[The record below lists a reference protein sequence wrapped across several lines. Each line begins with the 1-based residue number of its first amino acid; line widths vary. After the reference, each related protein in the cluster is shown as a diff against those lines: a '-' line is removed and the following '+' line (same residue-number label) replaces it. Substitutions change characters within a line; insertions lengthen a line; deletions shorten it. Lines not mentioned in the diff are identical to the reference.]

1 MSNSFIKKIDKKYN
15 FKIEYKLIHNK
26 ELLKSRLSEIPK
38 SSGCYLFKDIDN
50 NLLYIGKSKKLR
62 SRVSSYFNNFA
73 DLTPR
78 LSLMV
83 RQITEIEIIIT
94 DSEYEALNLESNLIK
109 TNKPYFNILLKDDKK
124 YPYLCIT
131 WSEKYPRIF
140 ITRRRRNRN
149 NLDRYYGPY
158 VDVGLLRRTLFTIKK
173 IFPLR
178 QRPRPV
184 YKDRTCLNYSIGRC
198 PGVCQEIISSDDY
211 KKIMKQVSMIFQGR
225 NDDLELFLQKK
236 MSQFSD
242 DLDYENA
249 AKIRD
254 QITGL
259 RLLTES
265 QKISIPDSSIN
276 RDIFGIVSEK
286 NVASIQIFQMRSGK
300 LIGRIGYSQ
309 KLNNEDENLILQ
321 RVLEEHYMNVE
332 GVEIPSEILM
342 QYNLPKQ
349 KTLEDW
355 LTQLRKNKVKIIIPK
370 RNKKHE
376 TVEMVLK
383 NAKLELDRILN
394 GIQDNESAVE
404 DLTQILELS
413 EQPKRIE
420 GYDISHIQGSDPV
433 ASQVVFIDGI
443 PSKQHYRKYKIKD
456 PNVFIGHSDD
466 FASIYEVIYRRFR
479 KWSRFKES
487 GGDFSILNDKS
498 NSKLD
503 NELLSDWPDLIMI
516 DGGKGQLNA
525 AIKAL
530 KELNLEEEVAICS
543 LAKKNEEIFIPGF
556 TKSLDTDENQK
567 GVLLLRRL
575 RDEAHRFALSFHRD
589 KRSKRMN
596 RSQLSQISGL
606 GPSRIRELL
615 EHFKSIDAIRIAS
628 KEELSKVKGLGKNSV
643 NDIYAV
649 SYTHLTLPT
658 SDLV

>member
-1 MSNSFIKKIDKKYN
+1 MSNSSIEKIDNKYN
-15 FKIEYKLIHNK
+15 FKIEYKLINNK

-62 SRVSSYFNNFA
+62 SRVSSYFNNYS

-83 RQITEIEIIIT
+83 RQITEIEIIVT

-198 PGVCQEIISSDDY
+198 PGVCQEVISSDDY

-225 NDDLELFLQKK
+225 NDDLEIFLQKK
-236 MSQFSD
+236 MLQFSN

-254 QITGL
+254 QISGL
-259 RLLTES
+259 KLLTES

-321 RVLEEHYMNVE
+321 KILEEHYMNVE
-332 GVEIPSEILM
+332 AVEIPSEILI

-349 KTLEDW
+349 ATIEDW
-355 LTQLRKNKVKIIIPK
+355 LTELRKKKVKILIPK

-394 GIQDNESAVE
+394 GIQDNESSIE
-404 DLTQILELS
+404 DLAQILELS

-466 FASIYEVIYRRFR
+466 FASIYEVIHRRFK
-479 KWSRFKES
+479 KWSRFKKS
-487 GGDFSILNDKS
+487 GGDFSILNDKT

-530 KELNLEEEVAICS
+530 KELNLEEEVTICS

-567 GVLLLRRL
+567 GVLLLRRV

-628 KEELSKVKGLGKNSV
+628 KEDLSKVKGLGKNSV
-643 NDIYAV
+643 NDIYE
-649 SYTHLTLPT
+649 YFHEL
-658 SDLV
+658 

>member
-1 MSNSFIKKIDKKYN
+1 MSITSIEAVDNKYN
-15 FKIEYKLIHNK
+15 FKIEYKLINNK

-38 SSGCYLFKDIDN
+38 SAGCYLFKDIDN

-62 SRVSSYFNNFA
+62 SRVSSYFNNYSE
-73 DLTPR
+73 LTPR

-109 TNKPYFNILLKDDKK
+109 NNKPYFNILLKDDKK

-140 ITRRRRNRN
+140 ITRKRRNRN

-158 VDVGLLRRTLFTIKK
+158 VDVGLLRQTLFTIKK

-198 PGVCQEIISSDDY
+198 PGVCQEVISSEDY
-211 KKIMKQVSMIFQGR
+211 KKIIKQVSMIFQGR
-225 NDDLELFLQKK
+225 NDDLELFLEKK
-236 MSQFSD
+236 MLQYSN

-254 QITGL
+254 QISGL
-259 RLLTES
+259 KLLTES
-265 QKISIPDSSIN
+265 QKISIPDSSVN
-276 RDIFGIVSEK
+276 RDIFGVVSEK
-286 NVASIQIFQMRSGK
+286 NIASIQIFQMRSGK

-309 KLNNEDENLILQ
+309 KLNNDDESVILQ
-321 RVLEEHYMNVE
+321 RIIEEHYMNVE
-332 GVEIPSEILM
+332 GVEIPSEILL
-342 QYNLPKQ
+342 QYKIPKQ
-349 KTLEDW
+349 DTIQEW
-355 LTQLRKNKVKIIIPK
+355 LSELRNKKVKFLIPK

-376 TVEMVLK
+376 TVEMVIK

-394 GIQDNESAVE
+394 GIQDNESAIE

-420 GYDISHIQGSDPV
+420 GYDISHIQGTDPV

-443 PSKQHYRKYKIKD
+443 PSKQNYRKYKINNS
-456 PNVFIGHSDD
+456 NVFIGHSDD
-466 FASIYEVIYRRFR
+466 FASIYEVILRRFR
-479 KWSRFKES
+479 KWSKYKKN
-487 GGDFSILNDKS
+487 GGDFSMLKDKKS
-498 NSKLD
+498 SMLD
-503 NELLSDWPDLIMI
+503 NDLLSDWPDLIMI

-525 AIKAL
+525 ALKAL
-530 KELNLEEEVAICS
+530 KELNLEEEVTICS

-556 TKSLDTDENQK
+556 SKSLNTDENQK

-615 EHFKSIDAIRIAS
+615 QHFKSLDAIRLAS
-628 KEELSKVKGLGKNSV
+628 KEQLSEVKGLGQNSV
-643 NDIYAV
+643 NDIYE
-649 SYTHLTLPT
+649 YFHEL
-658 SDLV
+658 

>member
-1 MSNSFIKKIDKKYN
+1 MSNSSIETINNKYN
-15 FKIEYKLIHNK
+15 FKIEYKLINNK

-62 SRVSSYFNNFA
+62 SRVSSYFNNFS

-83 RQITEIEIIIT
+83 RQITEIEIIVT

-198 PGVCQEIISSDDY
+198 PGVCQEVISSDDY

-225 NDDLELFLQKK
+225 NDDLEIFLQKK
-236 MSQFSD
+236 MLQFSN

-254 QITGL
+254 QISGL
-259 RLLTES
+259 KLLTES

-321 RVLEEHYMNVE
+321 KILEEHYMNVE
-332 GVEIPSEILM
+332 AVEIPSEILI

-349 KTLEDW
+349 ATIEDW
-355 LTQLRKNKVKIIIPK
+355 LTELRKKKVKILIPK

-394 GIQDNESAVE
+394 GIQDNESSIE
-404 DLTQILELS
+404 DLAQILELS

-443 PSKQHYRKYKIKD
+443 PSKQDYRKYKIKD
-456 PNVFIGHSDD
+456 PNVFVGHSDD
-466 FASIYEVIYRRFR
+466 FASIYEVIHRRFK
-479 KWSRFKES
+479 KWSRFKKS
-487 GGDFSILNDKS
+487 GGDFSILNDKT

-530 KELNLEEEVAICS
+530 KELNLEEEVNICS

-567 GVLLLRRL
+567 GVLLLRRV

-628 KEELSKVKGLGKNSV
+628 KEDLSKVKGLGKNSV
-643 NDIYAV
+643 NDIYE
-649 SYTHLTLPT
+649 YFNEL
-658 SDLV
+658 

>member
-1 MSNSFIKKIDKKYN
+1 MSNSSIEKINNKYN
-15 FKIEYKLIHNK
+15 FKIEYKLINNK

-62 SRVSSYFNNFA
+62 SRVSSYFNNYS

-83 RQITEIEIIIT
+83 RQITEIEIIVT

-198 PGVCQEIISSDDY
+198 PGVCQEVISSDDY

-225 NDDLELFLQKK
+225 NDDLEIFLQKK
-236 MSQFSD
+236 MLQFSN

-254 QITGL
+254 QISGL
-259 RLLTES
+259 KLLTES

-321 RVLEEHYMNVE
+321 KILEEHYMNVE
-332 GVEIPSEILM
+332 PVEIPSEILI

-349 KTLEDW
+349 ATIEDW
-355 LTQLRKNKVKIIIPK
+355 LTELRKKKVKILIPK

-394 GIQDNESAVE
+394 GIQDNESSIE
-404 DLTQILELS
+404 DLAQILELS

-443 PSKQHYRKYKIKD
+443 PSKQDYRKYKIKD
-456 PNVFIGHSDD
+456 PNVFVGHSDD
-466 FASIYEVIYRRFR
+466 FASIYEVIHRRFK
-479 KWSRFKES
+479 KWSRFKKS
-487 GGDFSILNDKS
+487 GGDFSILNDKT

-530 KELNLEEEVAICS
+530 KELNLEEEVTICS

-556 TKSLDTDENQK
+556 TKSLETDENQK
-567 GVLLLRRL
+567 GVLLLRRV

-628 KEELSKVKGLGKNSV
+628 KEDLSKVKGLGKNSV
-643 NDIYAV
+643 NDIYE
-649 SYTHLTLPT
+649 YFNEL
-658 SDLV
+658 

>member
-1 MSNSFIKKIDKKYN
+1 MSNSSIEKINNKYN
-15 FKIEYKLIHNK
+15 FKIEYKLINNK

-62 SRVSSYFNNFA
+62 SRVSSYFNNYS

-83 RQITEIEIIIT
+83 RQITEIEIIVT

-198 PGVCQEIISSDDY
+198 PGVCQEVISSDDY

-225 NDDLELFLQKK
+225 NDDLEIFLQKK
-236 MSQFSD
+236 MLQFSN

-254 QITGL
+254 QISGL
-259 RLLTES
+259 KLLTES

-321 RVLEEHYMNVE
+321 KILEEHYMNVE
-332 GVEIPSEILM
+332 PVEIPSEILI

-349 KTLEDW
+349 ATIEDW
-355 LTQLRKNKVKIIIPK
+355 LTELRKKKVKILIPK

-394 GIQDNESAVE
+394 GIQDNESSIE
-404 DLTQILELS
+404 DLAQILELS

-433 ASQVVFIDGI
+433 ASQVVFIDGV

-466 FASIYEVIYRRFR
+466 FASIYEVIHRRFR
-479 KWSRFKES
+479 KWSRFKKS
-487 GGDFSILNDKS
+487 GGDFSILNDKT

-530 KELNLEEEVAICS
+530 KELNLEEEVTICS

-567 GVLLLRRL
+567 GVLLLRRV

-628 KEELSKVKGLGKNSV
+628 KEDLSKVKGLGKNSV
-643 NDIYAV
+643 NDIYE
-649 SYTHLTLPT
+649 YFHEL
-658 SDLV
+658 

>member
-1 MSNSFIKKIDKKYN
+1 MSNTSIETLDNKYN
-15 FKIEYKLIHNK
+15 FKIEYKLINNK
-26 ELLKSRLSEIPK
+26 DLLKSRLSEIPK
-38 SSGCYLFKDIDN
+38 SSGCYIFKDIDN
-50 NLLYIGKSKKLR
+50 NLLYIGKSKTLR
-62 SRVSSYFNNFA
+62 SRVSSYFNNFS

-83 RQITEIEIIIT
+83 RQITEIEIIVT

-198 PGVCQEIISSDDY
+198 PGVCQEVISSDDY

-225 NDDLELFLQKK
+225 NDDLEIFLQKK
-236 MSQFSD
+236 MLQFSNN
-242 DLDYENA
+242 LDYENA

-254 QITGL
+254 QISGL
-259 RLLTES
+259 KLLTES
-265 QKISIPDSSIN
+265 QKISIPDSSVN
-276 RDIFGIVSEK
+276 RDIFGIVSDK
-286 NVASIQIFQMRSGK
+286 NLASIQIFQMRSGK

-309 KLNNEDENLILQ
+309 KLNNENENLILQ
-321 RVLEEHYMNVE
+321 RVLEEHYLNVE
-332 GVEIPSEILM
+332 CVEIPSEILI
-342 QYNLPKQ
+342 QYKLPKQ
-349 KTLEDW
+349 KTIEDW
-355 LTQLRKNKVKIIIPK
+355 LTELRKMKVKIIIPK

-394 GIQDNESAVE
+394 GIQDNESSIE
-404 DLTQILELS
+404 DLAQILELS
-413 EQPKRIE
+413 VQPKRIE
-420 GYDISHIQGSDPV
+420 GYDISHIQGTDPV

-466 FASIYEVIYRRFR
+466 FASIYEVIHRRFR
-479 KWSRFKES
+479 KWSRFKKS
-487 GGDFSILNDKS
+487 GGDFSVLNDKT

-503 NELLSDWPDLIMI
+503 NELLSDWPDLVMI
-516 DGGKGQLNA
+516 DGGKGQLNSA
-525 AIKAL
+525 VKAL
-530 KELNLEEEVAICS
+530 KELNLEEEVTICS

-567 GVLLLRRL
+567 GVLLLRRI

-628 KEELSKVKGLGKNSV
+628 KEDLSKVKGLGKNSV
-643 NDIYAV
+643 NDIYE
-649 SYTHLTLPT
+649 YFH
-658 SDLV
+658 

>member
-1 MSNSFIKKIDKKYN
+1 MSNSSIEKTNNKYN
-15 FKIEYKLIHNK
+15 LKIQYKLINNK

-62 SRVSSYFNNFA
+62 SRVSSYFNNYS

-83 RQITEIEIIIT
+83 RQITEIEIIVT

-198 PGVCQEIISSDDY
+198 PGVCQEVISSDDY

-225 NDDLELFLQKK
+225 NDDLEIFLQQK
-236 MSQFSD
+236 MLQFSN

-254 QITGL
+254 QISGL
-259 RLLTES
+259 KLLTES

-321 RVLEEHYMNVE
+321 KILEEHYMNVE
-332 GVEIPSEILM
+332 PVEIPSEILI

-349 KTLEDW
+349 ATIEDW
-355 LTQLRKNKVKIIIPK
+355 LTELRKKKVKILIPK

-394 GIQDNESAVE
+394 GIQDNESSIE

-413 EQPKRIE
+413 DQPKRIE

-443 PSKQHYRKYKIKD
+443 PSKQDYRKYKIKD
-456 PNVFIGHSDD
+456 PNVFVGHSDD
-466 FASIYEVIYRRFR
+466 FASIYEVIHRRFK
-479 KWSRFKES
+479 KWSRFKKS
-487 GGDFSILNDKS
+487 GGDFSILNDKT

-503 NELLSDWPDLIMI
+503 NELLSDWPDLVMI

-530 KELNLEEEVAICS
+530 KELNLEEEVTICS

-567 GVLLLRRL
+567 GVLLLRRV

-628 KEELSKVKGLGKNSV
+628 KEDLSKVKGLGKNSV
-643 NDIYAV
+643 NDIYEYFN
-649 SYTHLTLPT
+649 SYKY
-658 SDLV
+658 

>member
-1 MSNSFIKKIDKKYN
+1 MSNSSIEKINNKYN
-15 FKIEYKLIHNK
+15 FKIEYKLINNK

-62 SRVSSYFNNFA
+62 SRVSSYFNNYS

-83 RQITEIEIIIT
+83 RQITEIEIIVT

-198 PGVCQEIISSDDY
+198 PGVCQEVISSDDY
-211 KKIMKQVSMIFQGR
+211 KKIMKQVSMIFHGR
-225 NDDLELFLQKK
+225 NDDLEIFLQKK
-236 MSQFSD
+236 MLQFSN

-254 QITGL
+254 QISGL
-259 RLLTES
+259 KLLTES

-321 RVLEEHYMNVE
+321 KILEEHYMNVE
-332 GVEIPSEILM
+332 PVEIPSEILI

-349 KTLEDW
+349 ATIEDW
-355 LTQLRKNKVKIIIPK
+355 LTELRKKKVKILIPK

-394 GIQDNESAVE
+394 GIQDNESSIE
-404 DLTQILELS
+404 DLAQILELS

-443 PSKQHYRKYKIKD
+443 PSKQDYRKYKIKD
-456 PNVFIGHSDD
+456 PNVFVGHSDD
-466 FASIYEVIYRRFR
+466 FASIYEVIHRRFK
-479 KWSRFKES
+479 KWSRFKKS
-487 GGDFSILNDKS
+487 GGDFSILNDKT

-530 KELNLEEEVAICS
+530 KELNLEEEVTICS

-567 GVLLLRRL
+567 GVLLLRRV

-628 KEELSKVKGLGKNSV
+628 KEDLSKVKGLGKNSV
-643 NDIYAV
+643 NDIYE
-649 SYTHLTLPT
+649 YFNEL
-658 SDLV
+658 

>member
-1 MSNSFIKKIDKKYN
+1 MSNSSIEKIDNKYN
-15 FKIEYKLIHNK
+15 FKIEYKLINNK

-62 SRVSSYFNNFA
+62 SRVSSYFNNYS

-83 RQITEIEIIIT
+83 RQITEIEIIVT

-198 PGVCQEIISSDDY
+198 PGVCQEVISSDDY

-225 NDDLELFLQKK
+225 NDDLEIFLQKK
-236 MSQFSD
+236 MLQFSN

-254 QITGL
+254 QISGL
-259 RLLTES
+259 KLLTES

-321 RVLEEHYMNVE
+321 KILEEHYMNVE
-332 GVEIPSEILM
+332 AVEIPSEILI

-349 KTLEDW
+349 ATIEDW
-355 LTQLRKNKVKIIIPK
+355 LTELRKKKVKILIPK

-394 GIQDNESAVE
+394 GIQDNESSIE
-404 DLTQILELS
+404 DLAQILELS

-456 PNVFIGHSDD
+456 PNVFVGHSDD
-466 FASIYEVIYRRFR
+466 FASIYEVIHRRFK
-479 KWSRFKES
+479 KWSRFKKS
-487 GGDFSILNDKS
+487 GGDFSILNDKT

-530 KELNLEEEVAICS
+530 KELNLEEEVTICS

-567 GVLLLRRL
+567 GVLLLRRV

-628 KEELSKVKGLGKNSV
+628 KEDLSKVKGLGKNSV
-643 NDIYAV
+643 NDIYE
-649 SYTHLTLPT
+649 YFHEL
-658 SDLV
+658 

>member
-15 FKIEYKLIHNK
+15 FKIEYKLINNK

-38 SSGCYLFKDIDN
+38 SSGCYIFKDIDN

-198 PGVCQEIISSDDY
+198 PGVCQEVISSDDY

-259 RLLTES
+259 KLLTES

-342 QYNLPKQ
+342 QCNLPKQ

-394 GIQDNESAVE
+394 GIQDNESAIE

-479 KWSRFKES
+479 KWSRYKES
-487 GGDFSILNDKS
+487 GGDFSILNDKT

-643 NDIYAV
+643 NDIYE
-649 SYTHLTLPT
+649 YFNEL
-658 SDLV
+658 

>member
-1 MSNSFIKKIDKKYN
+1 MSNYSIEQIDNKYN
-15 FKIEYKLIHNK
+15 FKIEYKLINNK

-62 SRVSSYFNNFA
+62 SRVSSYFNNYS

-83 RQITEIEIIIT
+83 RQITEIEIIVT

-198 PGVCQEIISSDDY
+198 PGVCQEVISSEDY
-211 KKIMKQVSMIFQGR
+211 KKTMKQVSMIFQGR
-225 NDDLELFLQKK
+225 NDDLEIFLHKK
-236 MSQFSD
+236 MLQFSN

-254 QITGL
+254 QISGL
-259 RLLTES
+259 KLLTES

-321 RVLEEHYMNVE
+321 KILEEHYMNVE
-332 GVEIPSEILM
+332 AVEIPSEILI
-342 QYNLPKQ
+342 QYKLPKQ
-349 KTLEDW
+349 ATIEDW
-355 LTQLRKNKVKIIIPK
+355 LTELRKKKVKILIPK

-394 GIQDNESAVE
+394 GIQDNESSIE
-404 DLTQILELS
+404 DLAQILELS

-456 PNVFIGHSDD
+456 PNVFVGHSDD
-466 FASIYEVIYRRFR
+466 FASIYEVIHRRFK
-479 KWSRFKES
+479 KWSRFKKN
-487 GGDFSILNDKS
+487 GGNFSILNDKT

-530 KELNLEEEVAICS
+530 KELNLEEEVTICS

-567 GVLLLRRL
+567 GVLLLRRV

-628 KEELSKVKGLGKNSV
+628 KEDLSKVKGLGKNSV
-643 NDIYAV
+643 NDIYE
-649 SYTHLTLPT
+649 YFNEL
-658 SDLV
+658 

>member
-1 MSNSFIKKIDKKYN
+1 MSNSSIEKINNKYN
-15 FKIEYKLIHNK
+15 FKIEYKLINNK

-62 SRVSSYFNNFA
+62 SRVSSYFNNYS

-83 RQITEIEIIIT
+83 RQITEIEIIVT

-198 PGVCQEIISSDDY
+198 PGVCQEVISSDDY

-225 NDDLELFLQKK
+225 NDDLEIFLQKK
-236 MSQFSD
+236 MLQFSN

-254 QITGL
+254 QISGL
-259 RLLTES
+259 KLLTES

-321 RVLEEHYMNVE
+321 KILEEHYMNVE
-332 GVEIPSEILM
+332 PVEIPSEILI

-349 KTLEDW
+349 ATIEDW
-355 LTQLRKNKVKIIIPK
+355 LTELRKKKVKILIPK

-394 GIQDNESAVE
+394 GIQDNESSIE
-404 DLTQILELS
+404 DLAQILELS

-456 PNVFIGHSDD
+456 PNVVLGHSDD
-466 FASIYEVIYRRFR
+466 FASIYEVIHRRFK
-479 KWSRFKES
+479 KWSRFKKS
-487 GGDFSILNDKS
+487 GGDFSILNDKT

-516 DGGKGQLNA
+516 D
-525 AIKAL
+525 
-530 KELNLEEEVAICS
+530 
-543 LAKKNEEIFIPGF
+543 
-556 TKSLDTDENQK
+556 
-567 GVLLLRRL
+567 
-575 RDEAHRFALSFHRD
+575 
-589 KRSKRMN
+589 
-596 RSQLSQISGL
+596 
-606 GPSRIRELL
+606 
-615 EHFKSIDAIRIAS
+615 
-628 KEELSKVKGLGKNSV
+628 
-643 NDIYAV
+643 
-649 SYTHLTLPT
+649 
-658 SDLV
+658 

>member
-1 MSNSFIKKIDKKYN
+1 MSNSSIEKINNKYN
-15 FKIEYKLIHNK
+15 FKIEYKLINNK

-62 SRVSSYFNNFA
+62 SRVSSYFNNYS

-83 RQITEIEIIIT
+83 RQITEIEIIVT

-198 PGVCQEIISSDDY
+198 PGVCQEVISSDDY

-225 NDDLELFLQKK
+225 NDDLEIFLQKK
-236 MSQFSD
+236 MLQFSN

-254 QITGL
+254 QISGL
-259 RLLTES
+259 KLLTES

-321 RVLEEHYMNVE
+321 KILEEHYMNVE
-332 GVEIPSEILM
+332 PVEIPSEILI

-349 KTLEDW
+349 ATIEDW
-355 LTQLRKNKVKIIIPK
+355 LTELRKKKVKILIPK

-383 NAKLELDRILN
+383 NAKLELDRIIN
-394 GIQDNESAVE
+394 GIQDNESSIE
-404 DLTQILELS
+404 DLAQILELS

-443 PSKQHYRKYKIKD
+443 PSKQDYRKYKIRD
-456 PNVFIGHSDD
+456 PNVFAGHSDD
-466 FASIYEVIYRRFR
+466 FASIYEVIHRRFK
-479 KWSRFKES
+479 KWSRFKKS
-487 GGDFSILNDKS
+487 GGDFSILNDKT

-530 KELNLEEEVAICS
+530 KELNLEEEVTICS

-556 TKSLDTDENQK
+556 TKSLETDENQK
-567 GVLLLRRL
+567 GVLLLRRV

-628 KEELSKVKGLGKNSV
+628 KEDLSKVKGLGKNSV
-643 NDIYAV
+643 NDIYE
-649 SYTHLTLPT
+649 YFHEL
-658 SDLV
+658 

>member
-1 MSNSFIKKIDKKYN
+1 MSNSSIEKIDNKYN
-15 FKIEYKLIHNK
+15 FKIEYKLINNK

-62 SRVSSYFNNFA
+62 SRVSSYFNNYS

-83 RQITEIEIIIT
+83 RQITEIEIIVT

-198 PGVCQEIISSDDY
+198 PGVCQEVISSDDY

-225 NDDLELFLQKK
+225 NDDLEIFLQKK
-236 MSQFSD
+236 MLQFSN

-254 QITGL
+254 QISGL
-259 RLLTES
+259 KLLTES

-321 RVLEEHYMNVE
+321 KILEEHYMNVE
-332 GVEIPSEILM
+332 PVEIPSEILI

-349 KTLEDW
+349 VTIEDW
-355 LTQLRKNKVKIIIPK
+355 LTDLRKKKVKILIPK

-394 GIQDNESAVE
+394 GIQDNESSIE
-404 DLTQILELS
+404 DLAQILELS

-466 FASIYEVIYRRFR
+466 FASIYEVIHRRFK
-479 KWSRFKES
+479 KWSRFKKS
-487 GGDFSILNDKS
+487 GGDFSILNDKT

-530 KELNLEEEVAICS
+530 KELNLEEEVTICS

-567 GVLLLRRL
+567 GVLLLRRV

-628 KEELSKVKGLGKNSV
+628 KEDLSKVKGLGKNSV
-643 NDIYAV
+643 NDIYE
-649 SYTHLTLPT
+649 YFNEL
-658 SDLV
+658 

>member
-1 MSNSFIKKIDKKYN
+1 MSNSSIEKINNKYN
-15 FKIEYKLIHNK
+15 FKIEYKLINNK

-62 SRVSSYFNNFA
+62 SRVSSYFNNYS

-83 RQITEIEIIIT
+83 RQITEIEIIVT

-198 PGVCQEIISSDDY
+198 PGVCQEVISSDDY

-225 NDDLELFLQKK
+225 NDDLEIFLQKK
-236 MSQFSD
+236 MLQFSN

-254 QITGL
+254 QISGL
-259 RLLTES
+259 KLLTES

-321 RVLEEHYMNVE
+321 KILEEHYMNVE
-332 GVEIPSEILM
+332 PVEIPSEILI

-349 KTLEDW
+349 ATIEDW
-355 LTQLRKNKVKIIIPK
+355 LTELRKKKVKILIPK

-394 GIQDNESAVE
+394 GIQDNESSIE
-404 DLTQILELS
+404 DLAQILELS

-420 GYDISHIQGSDPV
+420 GYDISHIQGTDPV

-456 PNVFIGHSDD
+456 PNVFVGHSDD
-466 FASIYEVIYRRFR
+466 FASIYEVIHRRFK
-479 KWSRFKES
+479 KWSRFKEN
-487 GGDFSILNDKS
+487 GGDFSILNDKT

-530 KELNLEEEVAICS
+530 KELNLEEEVTICS

-567 GVLLLRRL
+567 GVLLLRRV

-628 KEELSKVKGLGKNSV
+628 KEDLSKVKGLGKNSV
-643 NDIYAV
+643 NDIYE
-649 SYTHLTLPT
+649 YFNEL
-658 SDLV
+658 

>member
-1 MSNSFIKKIDKKYN
+1 MSNSSIETINNKYN
-15 FKIEYKLIHNK
+15 FKIEYKLINNK

-62 SRVSSYFNNFA
+62 SRVSSYFNNYS

-83 RQITEIEIIIT
+83 RQITEIEIIVT

-198 PGVCQEIISSDDY
+198 PGVCQEVISSDDY

-225 NDDLELFLQKK
+225 NDDLEIFLQKK
-236 MSQFSD
+236 MLQFSN

-254 QITGL
+254 QISGL
-259 RLLTES
+259 KLLTES

-321 RVLEEHYMNVE
+321 KILEEHYMNVE
-332 GVEIPSEILM
+332 PVEIPSEILI

-349 KTLEDW
+349 ATIEDW
-355 LTQLRKNKVKIIIPK
+355 LTELRKKKVKILIPK

-394 GIQDNESAVE
+394 GIQDNESSIE
-404 DLTQILELS
+404 DLAQILELS

-466 FASIYEVIYRRFR
+466 FASIYEVIHRRFK
-479 KWSRFKES
+479 KWSRFKKS
-487 GGDFSILNDKS
+487 GGDFSILNDKT

-530 KELNLEEEVAICS
+530 KDLNLEEEVTICS

-567 GVLLLRRL
+567 GVLLLRRV

-628 KEELSKVKGLGKNSV
+628 KEDLSKVKGLGKNSV
-643 NDIYAV
+643 NDIYE
-649 SYTHLTLPT
+649 YFNEL
-658 SDLV
+658 

>member
-1 MSNSFIKKIDKKYN
+1 MSNSSIEKINNKYN
-15 FKIEYKLIHNK
+15 FKIEYKLINNK

-62 SRVSSYFNNFA
+62 SRVSSYFNNYS

-83 RQITEIEIIIT
+83 RQITEIEIIVT

-198 PGVCQEIISSDDY
+198 PGVCQEVISSDDY

-225 NDDLELFLQKK
+225 NDDLEIFLQKK
-236 MSQFSD
+236 MLQFSN

-254 QITGL
+254 QISGL
-259 RLLTES
+259 KLLTES

-332 GVEIPSEILM
+332 AVEIPSEILI

-349 KTLEDW
+349 TTIEDW
-355 LTQLRKNKVKIIIPK
+355 LTELRKKKVKILIPK

-394 GIQDNESAVE
+394 GIQDNESSIE
-404 DLTQILELS
+404 DLAQILELS

-456 PNVFIGHSDD
+456 PNVFVGHSDD
-466 FASIYEVIYRRFR
+466 FASIYEVIHRRFK
-479 KWSRFKES
+479 KWSRFKKS
-487 GGDFSILNDKS
+487 GGDFSILNDKT

-530 KELNLEEEVAICS
+530 KELNLEEEVTICS

-567 GVLLLRRL
+567 GVLLLRRV

-628 KEELSKVKGLGKNSV
+628 KEDLSKVKGLGKNSV
-643 NDIYAV
+643 NDIYE
-649 SYTHLTLPT
+649 YFNEL
-658 SDLV
+658 

>member
-1 MSNSFIKKIDKKYN
+1 MSNSSIEKINNKYN
-15 FKIEYKLIHNK
+15 FKIEYKLINNK

-62 SRVSSYFNNFA
+62 SRVSSYFNNYS

-83 RQITEIEIIIT
+83 RQITEIEIIVT

-198 PGVCQEIISSDDY
+198 PGVCQEVISSDDY

-225 NDDLELFLQKK
+225 NDDLEIFLQKK
-236 MSQFSD
+236 MLQFSN

-254 QITGL
+254 QISGL
-259 RLLTES
+259 KLLTES

-321 RVLEEHYMNVE
+321 KILEEHYMNVE
-332 GVEIPSEILM
+332 PVEIPSEILI

-349 KTLEDW
+349 ATIEDW
-355 LTQLRKNKVKIIIPK
+355 LTELRKKKVKILIPK

-394 GIQDNESAVE
+394 GIQDNESSIE
-404 DLTQILELS
+404 DLAQILELS

-456 PNVFIGHSDD
+456 PKVFVGHSDD
-466 FASIYEVIYRRFR
+466 FASIYEVIHRRFK
-479 KWSRFKES
+479 KWSRFKKS
-487 GGDFSILNDKS
+487 GGDFSILNDKT

-530 KELNLEEEVAICS
+530 KELNLEEEVTICS

-567 GVLLLRRL
+567 GVLLLRRV

-628 KEELSKVKGLGKNSV
+628 KEDLSKVKGLGKNSV
-643 NDIYAV
+643 NDIYE
-649 SYTHLTLPT
+649 YFNEL
-658 SDLV
+658 

>member
-1 MSNSFIKKIDKKYN
+1 MSNSSIEKINNKYN
-15 FKIEYKLIHNK
+15 FKIEYKLINNK

-62 SRVSSYFNNFA
+62 SRVSSYFNNYS

-83 RQITEIEIIIT
+83 RQITEIEIIVT

-198 PGVCQEIISSDDY
+198 PGVCQEVISSDDY

-225 NDDLELFLQKK
+225 NDDLEIFLQKK
-236 MSQFSD
+236 MLQFSN

-254 QITGL
+254 QISGL
-259 RLLTES
+259 KLLTES

-321 RVLEEHYMNVE
+321 KILEEHYMNVE
-332 GVEIPSEILM
+332 AVEIPSEILI

-349 KTLEDW
+349 ATIEDW
-355 LTQLRKNKVKIIIPK
+355 LTELRKKKVKILIPK

-383 NAKLELDRILN
+383 NAKLELDRIIN
-394 GIQDNESAVE
+394 GIQDNESSIE
-404 DLTQILELS
+404 DLAQILELS

-466 FASIYEVIYRRFR
+466 FASIYEVIHRRFK
-479 KWSRFKES
+479 KWSIFKKS
-487 GGDFSILNDKS
+487 GGDFSILNDKT

-530 KELNLEEEVAICS
+530 KELNLEEEVTICS

-567 GVLLLRRL
+567 GVLLLRRV

-628 KEELSKVKGLGKNSV
+628 KEDLSKVKGLGKNSV
-643 NDIYAV
+643 NDIYE
-649 SYTHLTLPT
+649 YFNEL
-658 SDLV
+658 

>member
-1 MSNSFIKKIDKKYN
+1 MSNSSIEKINNKYN
-15 FKIEYKLIHNK
+15 FKIEYKLINNK

-62 SRVSSYFNNFA
+62 SRVSSYFNNYS

-83 RQITEIEIIIT
+83 RQITEIEIIVT

-198 PGVCQEIISSDDY
+198 PGVCQEVISSDDY

-225 NDDLELFLQKK
+225 NDDLEIFLQKK
-236 MSQFSD
+236 MLQFSN

-254 QITGL
+254 QISGL
-259 RLLTES
+259 KLLTES

-321 RVLEEHYMNVE
+321 KILEEHYMNVE
-332 GVEIPSEILM
+332 PVEIPSEILI

-349 KTLEDW
+349 ATIEDW
-355 LTQLRKNKVKIIIPK
+355 LTELRKKKVKILIPK

-394 GIQDNESAVE
+394 GIQDNESSIE
-404 DLTQILELS
+404 DLAQILELS

-420 GYDISHIQGSDPV
+420 GYDISHIQGTDPV

-466 FASIYEVIYRRFR
+466 FASIYEVIHRRFK
-479 KWSRFKES
+479 KWSRFKKS
-487 GGDFSILNDKS
+487 GGDFSILNDKT

-530 KELNLEEEVAICS
+530 KELNLEEEVTICS

-567 GVLLLRRL
+567 GVLLLRRV

-628 KEELSKVKGLGKNSV
+628 KEDLSKVKGLGKNSV
-643 NDIYAV
+643 NDIYE
-649 SYTHLTLPT
+649 YFNEL
-658 SDLV
+658 

>member
-1 MSNSFIKKIDKKYN
+1 MSNSSIEKIDNKYN
-15 FKIEYKLIHNK
+15 FKIEYKLINNK

-62 SRVSSYFNNFA
+62 SRVSSYFNNYS

-83 RQITEIEIIIT
+83 RQITEIEIIVT

-198 PGVCQEIISSDDY
+198 PGVCQEVISSDDY

-225 NDDLELFLQKK
+225 NDDLEIFLQKK
-236 MSQFSD
+236 MLQFSN

-254 QITGL
+254 QISGL
-259 RLLTES
+259 KLLTES

-321 RVLEEHYMNVE
+321 KILEEHYMNVE
-332 GVEIPSEILM
+332 AVEIPSEILI

-349 KTLEDW
+349 ATIEDW
-355 LTQLRKNKVKIIIPK
+355 LTELRKKKVKIIIPK

-394 GIQDNESAVE
+394 GIQDNESSIE
-404 DLTQILELS
+404 DLAQILELS

-466 FASIYEVIYRRFR
+466 FASIYEVIHRRFK
-479 KWSRFKES
+479 KWSRFKKS
-487 GGDFSILNDKS
+487 GGDFSILNDKT

-530 KELNLEEEVAICS
+530 KELNLEEEVTICS

-567 GVLLLRRL
+567 GVLLLRRV

-606 GPSRIRELL
+606 GPSRIRDLL

-628 KEELSKVKGLGKNSV
+628 KEDLSKVKGLGKNSV
-643 NDIYAV
+643 NDIYE
-649 SYTHLTLPT
+649 YFNEL
-658 SDLV
+658 

>member
-1 MSNSFIKKIDKKYN
+1 MSNYSIEKIDKKNN
-15 FKIEYKLIHNK
+15 FKIEYKLINNK

-62 SRVSSYFNNFA
+62 SRVSSYFNNFS

-83 RQITEIEIIIT
+83 RQITEIEIIVT

-198 PGVCQEIISSDDY
+198 PGVCQEVISSDDY

-225 NDDLELFLQKK
+225 NDDLEIFLQKK
-236 MSQFSD
+236 MLQFSN

-254 QITGL
+254 QISGL
-259 RLLTES
+259 KLLTES

-321 RVLEEHYMNVE
+321 KILEEHYMNVE
-332 GVEIPSEILM
+332 GVEIPSEILI

-349 KTLEDW
+349 ATIEDW
-355 LTQLRKNKVKIIIPK
+355 LTELRKKKVKILIPK

-394 GIQDNESAVE
+394 GIQDNESSIE
-404 DLTQILELS
+404 DLAQILELS

-466 FASIYEVIYRRFR
+466 FASIYEVIHRRFK
-479 KWSRFKES
+479 KWSRFKKS
-487 GGDFSILNDKS
+487 GGDFSILNDKT

-530 KELNLEEEVAICS
+530 KELNLEEEVTICS

-567 GVLLLRRL
+567 GVLLLRRV

-628 KEELSKVKGLGKNSV
+628 KEDLSKVKGLGKNSV
-643 NDIYAV
+643 NDIYE
-649 SYTHLTLPT
+649 YFHEL
-658 SDLV
+658 

>member
-1 MSNSFIKKIDKKYN
+1 MSNSSIEKIDNKYK
-15 FKIEYKLIHNK
+15 FKIEYKLITNK

-62 SRVSSYFNNFA
+62 SRVSSYFNNYS

-83 RQITEIEIIIT
+83 RQITEIEIIVT

-198 PGVCQEIISSDDY
+198 PGVCQEVISSDDY

-225 NDDLELFLQKK
+225 NDDLEIFLQKK
-236 MSQFSD
+236 MLQFSN

-254 QITGL
+254 QISGL
-259 RLLTES
+259 KLLTES

-321 RVLEEHYMNVE
+321 KILEEHYMNVE
-332 GVEIPSEILM
+332 PVEIPSEILI

-349 KTLEDW
+349 ATIEDW
-355 LTQLRKNKVKIIIPK
+355 LTELRKKKVKILIPK

-394 GIQDNESAVE
+394 GIQDNESSIE
-404 DLTQILELS
+404 DLAQILELS

-466 FASIYEVIYRRFR
+466 FASIYEVIHRRFK
-479 KWSRFKES
+479 KWSRFKKS
-487 GGDFSILNDKS
+487 GGDFSILNDKT

-530 KELNLEEEVAICS
+530 KELNLEEEVTICS

-567 GVLLLRRL
+567 GVLLLRRV

-628 KEELSKVKGLGKNSV
+628 KEDLSKVKGLGKNSV
-643 NDIYAV
+643 NDIYE
-649 SYTHLTLPT
+649 YFNEL
-658 SDLV
+658 

>member
-1 MSNSFIKKIDKKYN
+1 MSNSSIEKINNKYN
-15 FKIEYKLIHNK
+15 FKIEYKLINNK

-62 SRVSSYFNNFA
+62 SRVSSYFNNYS

-83 RQITEIEIIIT
+83 RQITEIEIIVT

-198 PGVCQEIISSDDY
+198 PGVCQEVISSDDY

-225 NDDLELFLQKK
+225 NDDLEIFLQKK
-236 MSQFSD
+236 MLQFSN

-254 QITGL
+254 QISGL
-259 RLLTES
+259 KLLTES

-321 RVLEEHYMNVE
+321 KILEEHYMNVE
-332 GVEIPSEILM
+332 PVEIPSEILI

-349 KTLEDW
+349 ATIEDW
-355 LTQLRKNKVKIIIPK
+355 LTELRKKKVKILIPK

-394 GIQDNESAVE
+394 GIQDNESSIE
-404 DLTQILELS
+404 DLAQILELS

-433 ASQVVFIDGI
+433 ASQVVFIDGV

-456 PNVFIGHSDD
+456 SNVFIGHSDD
-466 FASIYEVIYRRFR
+466 FASIYEVIQRRFK

-487 GGDFSILNDKS
+487 GGDFSILNDKT

-530 KELNLEEEVAICS
+530 KELNLEEEVNICS

-567 GVLLLRRL
+567 GVLLLRRV

-628 KEELSKVKGLGKNSV
+628 KEDLSKVKGLGKNSV
-643 NDIYAV
+643 NDIYE
-649 SYTHLTLPT
+649 YFNEL
-658 SDLV
+658 

>member
-1 MSNSFIKKIDKKYN
+1 MSNSSIEKIDNKYN
-15 FKIEYKLIHNK
+15 FKIEYKLINNK

-62 SRVSSYFNNFA
+62 SRVSSYFNNYS

-83 RQITEIEIIIT
+83 RQITEIEIIVT

-140 ITRRRRNRN
+140 ITRKRRNRN

-198 PGVCQEIISSDDY
+198 PGVCQEVISSDDY

-225 NDDLELFLQKK
+225 NDDLEIFLQKK
-236 MSQFSD
+236 MLQFSN

-254 QITGL
+254 QISGL
-259 RLLTES
+259 KLLTES

-332 GVEIPSEILM
+332 RVEIPSEILI

-349 KTLEDW
+349 ATIEDW
-355 LTQLRKNKVKIIIPK
+355 LTELRKKKVKILIPK

-394 GIQDNESAVE
+394 GIQDNESSIE
-404 DLTQILELS
+404 DLAQILELS

-466 FASIYEVIYRRFR
+466 FASIYEVIHRRFK
-479 KWSRFKES
+479 KWSRFKKS
-487 GGDFSILNDKS
+487 GGDFSILNDKT

-530 KELNLEEEVAICS
+530 KELNLEEEVTICS
-543 LAKKNEEIFIPGF
+543 LAKKHEEIFIPGF
-556 TKSLDTDENQK
+556 TNSLDTDENQK
-567 GVLLLRRL
+567 GVLLLRRV

-628 KEELSKVKGLGKNSV
+628 KEDLSKVKGLGKNSV
-643 NDIYAV
+643 NDIYE
-649 SYTHLTLPT
+649 YFNEL
-658 SDLV
+658 

>member
-1 MSNSFIKKIDKKYN
+1 MSNSSIEKIENKYN
-15 FKIEYKLIHNK
+15 FKIEYKLINNK

-62 SRVSSYFNNFA
+62 SRVSSYFNNYS

-83 RQITEIEIIIT
+83 RQITEIEIIVT

-198 PGVCQEIISSDDY
+198 PGVCQEVISSEDY

-225 NDDLELFLQKK
+225 NDDLEIFLQKK
-236 MSQFSD
+236 MVQFSNV
-242 DLDYENA
+242 LDYENA

-254 QITGL
+254 QISGL
-259 RLLTES
+259 KLLTES

-321 RVLEEHYMNVE
+321 KILEEHYMNVE
-332 GVEIPSEILM
+332 AVEIPSEILI

-349 KTLEDW
+349 ATIEDW
-355 LTQLRKNKVKIIIPK
+355 LTELRKNKVKILIPK

-394 GIQDNESAVE
+394 GIQDNESSIE
-404 DLTQILELS
+404 DLAQILELS

-456 PNVFIGHSDD
+456 PNVFVGHSDD
-466 FASIYEVIYRRFR
+466 FASIYEVIHRRFK
-479 KWSRFKES
+479 KWSRFKKI
-487 GGDFSILNDKS
+487 GGDFSILNDRT

-530 KELNLEEEVAICS
+530 KELNLEEEVTICS
-543 LAKKNEEIFIPGF
+543 LAKKNEEIFIPGI
-556 TKSLDTDENQK
+556 TKSLDTHENQK
-567 GVLLLRRL
+567 GVLLLRRV

-628 KEELSKVKGLGKNSV
+628 KEDLSKVKGLGKNSV
-643 NDIYAV
+643 NDIYE
-649 SYTHLTLPT
+649 YFNEL
-658 SDLV
+658 